1 MNPEPKRLS
10 KHSMPS
16 NSRVQSA
23 GTGRSLIY
31 IALCILL
38 VVIGV
43 VIFNLVR
50 SDKVSDRE
58 NGARNQT
65 AAGGSLHSSSP
76 QAHAGEEPSG
86 PRKTRSTNRK
96 AGEVEDLVPGQFP
109 LVERIVSDTNQTDS
123 VAAERL
129 AEIARRSNVSV
140 EERYEA
146 LAHGLNLDFKSF
158 SNFAMEPDLPL
169 ELAQRFFDELLN
181 QNRNPILQIEGC
193 VALLS
198 HTDKD
203 LQTQAADQLAFL
215 VEKESLAESPEELRK
230 AALERLDFLRKNP
243 PIEEPN
249 VSSAEDF
256 DVPPE

>member
-1 MNPEPKRLS
+1 MEPDPKRLS

-16 NSRVQSA
+16 NSKAQSV

-31 IALCILL
+31 IGLGIVL
-38 VVIGV
+38 VIISF

-50 SDKVSDRE
+50 SDKVSDHG
-58 NGARNQT
+58 NLSMDQST
-65 AAGGSLHSSSP
+65 KGGSLQSSSA

-86 PRKTRSTNRK
+86 PRKTRSANRK
-96 AGEVEDLVPGQFP
+96 AGEMEDLVPGQFP
-109 LVERIVSDTNQTDS
+109 LVERIVSDATQTDS
-123 VAAERL
+123 VAADRL
-129 AEIARRSNVSV
+129 AEIARRSDVSV

-181 QNRNPILQIEGC
+181 QNRNPISQIEGC

-198 HTDKD
+198 HSDKG

-215 VEKESLAESPEELRK
+215 VEKESLAESHDELRK

-243 PIEEPN
+243 PIEDPN
-249 VSSAEDF
+249 VSSADDF